1 MPQASIE
8 ERLAALHA
16 HYTSRV
22 NAAVA
27 SGRMDLV
34 QDLADSCRDEALDLM
49 LALETGDED
58 QLGHQPAEVLEF
70 GGWSLWPGSKNRVRR
85 PRFRRHSDGESA

>member
-34 QDLADSCRDEALDLM
+34 RDLADSCRDEALELM
-49 LALETGDED
+49 LALEAGAADRPD
-58 QLGHQPAEVLEF
+58 HQAAEIMEF
-70 GGWSLWPGSKNRVRR
+70 GGWPSWRVNRPRVRR
-85 PRFRRHSDGESA
+85 HRFWGHGDGKSA

>member
-34 QDLADSCRDEALDLM
+34 RDLADNCRDEALDLM
-49 LALETGDED
+49 LALEAGTAD
-58 QLGHQPAEVLEF
+58 QLGHPAEILEF
-70 GGWSLWPGSKNRVRR
+70 GGWPSGRGNRLRIRR
-85 PRFRRHSDGESA
+85 LRFWRHGDGKSA